1 VNKKTF
7 NPIDILSIVLI
18 FSIFYFV
25 FIGSKNYSQVAVQQ
39 KGIILSVKYLPLYS
53 FYSILRVFIA
63 FILSF
68 IFAIIYGYLAYSNK
82 TLEIFLIPLL
92 DVLQSIPVLSFLPPV
107 FFFMFS
113 VFNGSRIGLELAS
126 IILIFTGQVWN
137 LIFSFYNSLKT
148 TPRELDEC
156 AKINRLNFW
165 QRFTLLDLPHASIN
179 LIWNSMMSVAG
190 GWFFLMACENFSI
203 IDQNYTITGLGSFL
217 AKASEEGNLNLM
229 LLGLGTLILIIILID
244 QLIWR
249 PLIAW
254 SSKFK
259 LEEKGEKEIKSI
271 VLDWYQKSNII
282 NFLSKTFV
290 SPFDKM
296 MTKIFSKKKSSSEN
310 FTVEV
315 IKKIASYIIFGLIFL
330 LILRGFEGLIKLIS
344 SVSLKDW
351 ILIFKSGFYTFIRV
365 ILAVA
370 IGYMWTIPVGVKI
383 GINPKLSKYA
393 QPIVQILASI
403 PATAIFPIILLFF
416 LKFKGGLNISSIIL
430 MALGTQWY
438 LLFNVISGANQIP
451 EDLIEV
457 SKIFDIKGKKWWSIL
472 AIPAI
477 FSSLVTGGITA
488 WGGAWNSSIVSEY
501 VNFGGKVYQI
511 TGLGSLIS
519 SATQSGNTPLLAS
532 STLFMAI
539 IVVLF
544 NRFFWRRMYTL
555 SEEKYHL
562 E

>member
-1 VNKKTF
+1 
-7 NPIDILSIVLI
+7 
-18 FSIFYFV
+18 
-25 FIGSKNYSQVAVQQ
+25 
-39 KGIILSVKYLPLYS
+39 
-53 FYSILRVFIA
+53 
-63 FILSF
+63 
-68 IFAIIYGYLAYSNK
+68 
-82 TLEIFLIPLL
+82 
-92 DVLQSIPVLSFLPPV
+92 
-107 FFFMFS
+107 
-113 VFNGSRIGLELAS
+113 
-126 IILIFTGQVWN
+126 
-137 LIFSFYNSLKT
+137 
-148 TPRELDEC
+148 
-156 AKINRLNFW
+156 
-165 QRFTLLDLPHASIN
+165 
-179 LIWNSMMSVAG
+179 
-190 GWFFLMACENFSI
+190 
-203 IDQNYTITGLGSFL
+203 
-217 AKASEEGNLNLM
+217 
-229 LLGLGTLILIIILID
+229 
-244 QLIWR
+244 
-249 PLIAW
+249 
-254 SSKFK
+254 
-259 LEEKGEKEIKSI
+259 
-271 VLDWYQKSNII
+271 
-282 NFLSKTFV
+282 
-290 SPFDKM
+290 
-296 MTKIFSKKKSSSEN
+296 
-310 FTVEV
+310 
-315 IKKIASYIIFGLIFL
+315 
-330 LILRGFEGLIKLIS
+330 
-344 SVSLKDW
+344 
-351 ILIFKSGFYTFIRV
+351 SGFYTFIRV

-383 GINPKLSKYA
+383 GINPKVYKYA